1 YFARL
6 VWLSLAVFFLV
17 HLASGLAVSA
27 ATPGIVR
34 LVERLRPRLAARIL
48 LIVRLF
54 PLALG
59 LFAVAAA
66 CVPRCLRL
74 EPGEAGEEA
83 GVVGGIAAALA
94 IAILVAGL
102 YRGVRNVV
110 RSRRWLNYVAGSGA
124 PVLAI
129 AGFLRPRLVISRI
142 VREELPEDEL

>member
-1 YFARL
+1 MIESYFARL

-27 ATPGIVR
+27 ATAGHVR

-66 CVPRCLRL
+66 CVPSYLRL
-74 EPGEAGEEA
+74 EPDGAGEEV

-94 IAILVAGL
+94 IAILASGF
-102 YRGVRNVV
+102 YQGVRNVV
-110 RSRRWLNYVAGSGA
+110 RSHRWLNCV
-124 PVLAI
+124 
-129 AGFLRPRLVISRI
+129 
-142 VREELPEDEL
+142 